1 VENIDPRTVEGFGD
15 EWSRYTQSSEA
26 FDGTEARKVYESYF
40 RIVPKGA
47 LNAESRVV
55 DVGCGS
61 GRWARLVAPQVKYLA
76 LVDPSANA
84 LEVAKHNLRGNQNCD
99 FICESVGSMTLEHS
113 SFDFVYSLGVLHH
126 VPDTQAAIRS
136 CVELLKPGGY
146 FLVYLYYRFDNR
158 PPWFRLIWGL
168 SDLLRRTVVAL
179 PASARRFVTEPIA
192 FLVYWPLSRLAKV
205 FDKLGRNTESFPLS
219 FYKDKSLYVMRTDSR
234 DRFGTRLE
242 QRFTKNE
249 IRDMMENAGLDQVTF
264 NDAAPFW
271 CALGRKAD
279 I

>member
-1 VENIDPRTVEGFGD
+1 VENIDPKTVEGFGE
-15 EWSRYTQSSEA
+15 EWSRYTQGSES
-26 FDGTEARKVYESYF
+26 FDVNEARRVYESYF
-40 RIVPKGA
+40 RIVPQGV
-47 LNAESRVV
+47 LNDGSRVV

-61 GRWARLVAPQVKYLA
+61 GRWGRFVAPQVKYLT
-76 LVDPSANA
+76 LVDPSADA
-84 LEVAKHNLRGNQNCD
+84 LEVAKHNLRENQNCD
-99 FICESVGSMTLEHS
+99 FICESVGSMTLEKS

-158 PPWFRLIWGL
+158 PQWFRLIWGL
-168 SDLLRRTVVAL
+168 SDLLRRAVVAL
-179 PASARRFVTEPIA
+179 PTPARRFVTEPIA

-205 FDKLGRNTESFPLS
+205 LEKLGRNTESFPLS

-249 IRDMMENAGLDQVTF
+249 ISEMMMSAGLVDIRF
-264 NDAAPFW
+264 SNEAPFW
-271 CALGRKAD
+271 CALGQKVA

>member
-1 VENIDPRTVEGFGD
+1 MENIDPKTVEGFGE
-15 EWSRYTQSSEA
+15 EWSRYTQGSES
-26 FDGTEARKVYESYF
+26 FDVNEARRVYESYF
-40 RIVPKGA
+40 RIVPQGV
-47 LNAESRVV
+47 LNDGSRVV

-61 GRWARLVAPQVKYLA
+61 GRWGRFVAPQVKYLT
-76 LVDPSANA
+76 LVDPSADA
-84 LEVAKHNLRGNQNCD
+84 LEVAKHNLRENQNCD
-99 FICESVGSMTLEHS
+99 FICESVGSMTLEKS

-158 PPWFRLIWGL
+158 PQWFRLIWGL
-168 SDLLRRTVVAL
+168 SDLLRRAVVAL
-179 PASARRFVTEPIA
+179 PTPARRFVTEPIA

-205 FDKLGRNTESFPLS
+205 LEKLGRNTESFPLS

-249 IRDMMENAGLDQVTF
+249 ISEMMMSAGLVDIRF
-264 NDAAPFW
+264 SNEAPFW
-271 CALGRKAD
+271 CALGQKVA